1 MVSSG
6 RISVSGVASIFG
18 GRPDFTFGALTFFFG
33 VGRPIFVSVSR
44 SSLMVTTAFYW
55 VFPIMVLIYGSCG
68 LLGPIDSPS
77 YHPSVFLPSS
87 VERRSSERL
96 EFQRRP
102 FWLDGFFSVKAP
114 FHWSSFQPLQFRR
127 RKTILHV
134 LTHVQCSSSPCFL
147 VLIRDSDEPQFDC
160 CLYSIAVCLLLRHK
174 SRRPSFVFH
183 VVLRTTQPSRAV
195 IVCHGG
201 CDGRNPLRFNNG
213 DPISDAVAASLYG
226 PPEARREAEGTTL
239 RFPMGLEILQKRRTL

>member
-18 GRPDFTFGALTFFFG
+18 GRPDFTFGALTFFSG
-33 VGRPIFVSVSR
+33 VGRPVFVSVSR
-44 SSLMVTTAFYW
+44 SSLVVTTAFYW

-87 VERRSSERL
+87 VEAASPSSLFRRSSERL

-134 LTHVQCSSSPCFL
+134 LTRVQWLQGNRTRGGRCWALFT
-147 VLIRDSDEPQFDC
+147 VL
-160 CLYSIAVCLLLRHK
+160 
-174 SRRPSFVFH
+174 
-183 VVLRTTQPSRAV
+183 
-195 IVCHGG
+195 
-201 CDGRNPLRFNNG
+201 
-213 DPISDAVAASLYG
+213 
-226 PPEARREAEGTTL
+226 
-239 RFPMGLEILQKRRTL
+239 